1 MVRQS
6 INAKRRL
13 KVQCF
18 VLVVGAVL
26 TCALSLFSFV
36 YGLSTNISILVDE
49 EVKQVSTF
57 KRTVQEALLE
67 SEILLGE
74 YDKVN
79 LPLDQA
85 LTDNSQIV
93 VTRGKNIILVDVNTP
108 REVVTSATTVGELLA
123 ENSISI
129 GELDSVD
136 CNSDD
141 ILYDNMKI
149 SVTRNSEIYIVSN
162 EVEPR
167 LEKQRTTLNLASGQM
182 RVVNEG
188 QDGIREVVYKVSYQN
203 GKEVAK
209 EVMSEKVI
217 QTPVARVVEY
227 GAMGTSLALAG
238 SSSAS
243 RSGNDIPYKAV
254 YTMKATAYD
263 DSVESNG
270 NASKKTANGTP
281 LARGVVAV
289 DPKVIPLGTRLYIET
304 EDGSYVYGNA
314 IAADTGGAIKGN
326 RIDLFMESTGECY
339 AFGVRNVKV
348 YVLE

>member
-6 INAKRRL
+6 VNAKRRL
-13 KVQCF
+13 RIQCF
-18 VLVVGAVL
+18 ALVVGAVL

-36 YGLSTNISILVDE
+36 YGLSTSIAILVDE
-49 EVKQVSTF
+49 EVRQVCTF
-57 KRTVQEALLE
+57 KGTVQEALLE

-79 LPLDQA
+79 LPLDQV
-85 LTDNSQIV
+85 LTDDCQIV
-93 VTRGKNIILVDVNTP
+93 VTRAKNVTLVDVDTP
-108 REVVTSATTVGELLA
+108 REVVTSALTVGELLA
-123 ENSISI
+123 ENSISV
-129 GELDSVD
+129 GELDSIN
-136 CNSDD
+136 CNSEDM
-141 ILYDNMKI
+141 LYDNMEI
-149 SVTRNSEIYIVSN
+149 NVTRNSEIYIVSN
-162 EVEPR
+162 EVDPR
-167 LEKQRTTLNLASGQM
+167 SERQRTTLNLASGEM

-188 QDGIREVVYKVSYQN
+188 QDGLREVVYKVSYQN

-227 GAMGTSLALAG
+227 GAAASSLALAENTT
-238 SSSAS
+238 AS
-243 RSGNDIPYKAV
+243 RSGRNLPYKAV
-254 YTMKATAYD
+254 YQMKATAYD
-263 DSVESNG
+263 DSVKSNG
-270 NASKKTANGTP
+270 NSLKKTANGTP

-289 DPKVIPLGTRLYIET
+289 DPAVIPLGTRLYIET
-304 EDGSYVYGNA
+304 EDGSYVYGSA

-326 RIDLFMESTGECY
+326 KIDLFMESIEECY